1 MKLHEFLAHFFK
13 SHNNF
18 KTATRNKH
26 TERLIKINH
35 VEDYNESYQSRR
47 EKQIQDISIWR
58 IALTTL
64 PL

>member
-47 EKQIQDISIWR
+47 EKQIQDISI
-58 IALTTL
+58 
-64 PL
+64 